1 MPTRKAQECL
11 PIGSS
16 CLVRLL
22 INWNWLRSHQKL
34 LISACWEPII
44 PNQHVIFLW
53 DGNPFSIIH
62 PLDLYDTRNPTFLP
76 SYISGWISSGRIKS
90 IKKNI
95 YSWITWLS
103 RNLRGTIIQT
113 TRVTTRWRG
122 VWFFQ
127 VWLGAMLD
135 DLSLK
140 LYIFSLNGYTWLHVS
155 PFVPRKISLHNQKR
169 IQTTPLSSAFT
180 KCNFPLQEPKYHRI
194 ALSSKCVYIK
204 YLLKLSSSNTSNK
217 QDKQS

>member
-1 MPTRKAQECL
+1 MSDSDLQVELDSDSELPLCNSGFHAHQESPRVLANWFFL
-11 PIGSS
+11 PGSPAYQLKLAEIS
-16 CLVRLL
+16 PEIADQCMLRANYPQSACHFLVRWKSLFH
-22 INWNWLRSHQKL
+22 N
-34 LISACWEPII
+34 
-44 PNQHVIFLW
+44 
-53 DGNPFSIIH
+53 

-90 IKKNI
+90 RKKNI
-95 YSWITWLS
+95 NSWITWLS
-103 RNLRGTIIQT
+103 RNLRGTIIHN

-194 ALSSKCVYIK
+194 ALS
-204 YLLKLSSSNTSNK
+204 
-217 QDKQS
+217 